1 MANSSGSAPIPFKK
15 RYDADAR
22 AAEGKRV
29 RERYPDRVPVIVER
43 GRDASVPHIDKVKYL
58 VPLDLTMGQFCFV
71 VRKRISLPA
80 ERALFL
86 MVGSN
91 LAPSSALVTN
101 VYEEHKDK
109 DGFLQDLAGENTF
122 GGSAE

>member
-1 MANSSGSAPIPFKK
+1 MANSSGSAPTPFKK